1 MVFGKQSSAILI
13 HERHFG
19 ESGRNPGQFRLPRH
33 ICSLP
38 DGNLCISD
46 TVNQRVQVVTP
57 GGAFVDEIVKAP
69 PPPASPPLEYDA
81 ADAPRSSRSRST
93 MRWCPPPVTD
103 SPAVTNTAAT

>member
-1 MVFGKQSSAILI
+1 MRLNAIPAVMRAAMRAQYNTHTHWISASVSAQ
-13 HERHFG
+13 G
-19 ESGRNPGQFRLPRH
+19 AWRNTAK
-33 ICSLP
+33 SLR
-38 DGNLCISD
+38 
-46 TVNQRVQVVTP
+46 TTP